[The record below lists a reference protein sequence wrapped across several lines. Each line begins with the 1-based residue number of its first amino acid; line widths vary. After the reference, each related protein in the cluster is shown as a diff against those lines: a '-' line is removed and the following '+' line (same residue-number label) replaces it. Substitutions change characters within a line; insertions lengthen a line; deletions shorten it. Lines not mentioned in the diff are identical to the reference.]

1 MDTNVNDATND
12 NFDGASQVES
22 GTSDGVSLNGDTEY
36 DLATYLNEKPIPK
49 KFEGRKSEEYKGG
62 KKLPDPFGFSKE
74 QDSAGDDKDS
84 DSNAESDTEAED
96 LDLDLLDS
104 DSDEDTNVEHD
115 EDSDTD
121 PVFEIQVDGKK
132 IEVKKSE
139 LIADAQKWRAS
150 NDKFAE
156 ASKMRKEATEIQD
169 AYVKERETLK
179 SLLQQY
185 QTFIDSQ
192 TQQYEPDWQTLYD
205 TDPLEYFKQKE
216 MYQARAH
223 QAQQAKIIQENI
235 KKQEQAELEKRQL
248 EYLEAQKKAILDFFP
263 QWKNPEVAAKA
274 VSHVNTYL
282 TEEGFSADELNT
294 LVDARLLKVAHK
306 AAMYDKLVKDNNA
319 KKAKLAPSKKTL
331 NSGTA
336 TNNDPG
342 FRNRQAQT
350 ANAREAKAWNDTL
363 RSEPTAKNFEAY
375 LASQWA
381 KKK

>member
-12 NFDGASQVES
+12 NFDSASQV
-22 GTSDGVSLNGDTEY
+22 GNDASDGVSLNGDTEF
-36 DLATYLNEKPIPK
+36 DLASYLNEKPIPK
-49 KFEGRKSEEYKGG
+49 KFEGRKSEEFKGG
-62 KKLPDPFGFSKE
+62 KKLPDPFGFSQE

-84 DSNAESDTEAED
+84 DSNAESDTDAED
-96 LDLDLLDS
+96 LDLELLDS
-104 DSDEDTNVEHD
+104 DSEEDTNVESD
-115 EDSDTD
+115 EDSDAE
-121 PVFEIQVDGKK
+121 PVFEINVDGKK

-150 NDKFAE
+150 TDKFAE
-156 ASKMRKEATEIQD
+156 ASKMRKEADDIKSVYTQ
-169 AYVKERETLK
+169 ERETLK

-185 QTFIDSQ
+185 QEFIDSQ

-216 MYQARAH
+216 LYQAKLH
-223 QAQQAKIIQENI
+223 QKQQAEILQANI

-248 EYLEAQKKAILDFFP
+248 DYLESQKKAILDYFP
-263 QWKNPEVAAKA
+263 QWKNPDVAAKA
-274 VSHVNTYL
+274 VSRVNTYL
-282 TEEGFSADELNT
+282 TDEGFTADELNT

-319 KKAKLAPSKKTL
+319 KKAKIAPSKKTL

-363 RSEPTAKNFEAY
+363 RNEPTAKNLEAY

>member
-22 GTSDGVSLNGDTEY
+22 GASDGVSLNGDTEY
-36 DLATYLNEKPIPK
+36 DLAKYLNEKPIPK

-150 NDKFAE
+150 NDKFATQGIVPSFSFTCIRCLSLSVSKANWSEDDLYEHIVSE
-156 ASKMRKEATEIQD
+156 AFVNNNELREWGNKHQVNWGTCYLPHDGAHRDFKTGQSAQEIMQAFGWRVEITPTMTIEAGI
-169 AYVKERETLK
+169 R
-179 SLLQQY
+179 
-185 QTFIDSQ
+185 
-192 TQQYEPDWQTLYD
+192 
-205 TDPLEYFKQKE
+205 
-216 MYQARAH
+216 
-223 QAQQAKIIQENI
+223 
-235 KKQEQAELEKRQL
+235 
-248 EYLEAQKKAILDFFP
+248 
-263 QWKNPEVAAKA
+263 AAKQMFGNVIFDRDSTTLLLENLKRYHYA
-274 VSHVNTYL
+274 ERPDGSLGKPVHDNYSH
-282 TEEGFSADELNT
+282 GAD
-294 LVDARLLKVAHK
+294 A
-306 AAMYDKLVKDNNA
+306 
-319 KKAKLAPSKKTL
+319 
-331 NSGTA
+331 
-336 TNNDPG
+336 
-342 FRNRQAQT
+342 FR
-350 ANAREAKAWNDTL
+350 
-363 RSEPTAKNFEAY
+363 Y
-375 LASQWA
+375 LAVNIESLQSSNQTSSWG
-381 KKK
+381 KPINYKNTTVFDRR